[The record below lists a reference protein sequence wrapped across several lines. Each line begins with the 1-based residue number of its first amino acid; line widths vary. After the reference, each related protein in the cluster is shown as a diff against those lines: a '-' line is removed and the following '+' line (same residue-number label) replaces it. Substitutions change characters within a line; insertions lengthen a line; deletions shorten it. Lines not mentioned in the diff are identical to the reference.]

1 MLVSSTLTNSFS
13 NKSLWCCGEAI
24 NAFNSF
30 AHWFVFWFQVD
41 GCDGKL
47 VKDWFWKPIHESWK
61 TTVA

>member
-1 MLVSSTLTNSFS
+1 
-13 NKSLWCCGEAI
+13 LWCCGEAI

-30 AHWFVFWFQVD
+30 AHWFVFWFWFQVD